1 MLRLVA
7 FALLTGALAGCGG
20 TEIHRRSIEA
30 HGGIKLTPTAGPGYD
45 HTVEIKNGLDFG
57 YDPDVKA
64 QRDDIALKTAAAQC
78 PAGVI
83 VSEDSIKHGEALTGR
98 IGRTYFMRIRCRPA

>member
-1 MLRLVA
+1 MIVL
-7 FALLTGALAGCGG
+7 GAVVAGCGG
-20 TEIHRRSIEA
+20 TEIHRISIEA

-64 QRDDIALKTAAAQC
+64 QRDDIALKTIAAQC
-78 PAGVI
+78 PAAVI
-83 VSEDSIKHGEALTGR
+83 VGEDSIKHGEALTGR
-98 IGRTYFMRIRCRPA
+98 ARLTYFMRMRCRPA